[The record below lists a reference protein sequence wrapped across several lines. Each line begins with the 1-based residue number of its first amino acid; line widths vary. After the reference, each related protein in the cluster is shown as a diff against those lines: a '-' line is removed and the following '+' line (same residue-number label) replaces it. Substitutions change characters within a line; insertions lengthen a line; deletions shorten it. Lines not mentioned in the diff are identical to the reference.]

1 MVSFLLAFKAR
12 HGMAALQV
20 KKNRR
25 WGRERGNEIARE
37 TPRIMGKLCCGA
49 GRGCGWTFPENNSTF
64 PAPATTKDDDRPRK
78 AYQAMSCVCSTV
90 LVSVLA
96 GGVDGPCRVSGRPE
110 RQLS

>member
-1 MVSFLLAFKAR
+1 MDLS
-12 HGMAALQV
+12 
-20 KKNRR
+20 
-25 WGRERGNEIARE
+25 
-37 TPRIMGKLCCGA
+37 GKQFHLSGT
-49 GRGCGWTFPENNSTF
+49 GDN
-64 PAPATTKDDDRPRK
+64 KDDDRPRK